1 MVTGAGEVRYGRTVT
16 ATARVLDV
24 TRAPA
29 RGLARVPVQLCV
41 KTAPAESYG
50 CRTYATDARG
60 YASHR
65 FTATATTQ
73 VYAIHPGTVRTTL
86 STSAAVT
93 FTVAPDVRVRTGRG
107 ALTATVRPAA
117 GQTVQWQAW
126 DGRVWTDATS
136 STVDGRGGA
145 ALAGLAPGYYRVVVP
160 ATATQSAV
168 TTGYVRVR

>member
-73 VYAIHPGTVRTTL
+73 VYAVHPGTVRTTL

-93 FTVAPDVRVRTGRG
+93 FTVAPDVRLRAGRG

-117 GQTVQWQAW
+117 GQAVHLQRW
-126 DGRVWTDATS
+126 DGRAWTAATS
-136 STVDGRGGA
+136 STVDERGAVTVTGVTR
-145 ALAGLAPGYYRVVVP
+145 GYYRAVVP
-160 ATATQSAV
+160 VTATLAAV